1 MAKRKP
7 DTDHPE
13 HDANHRSKKTKTH
26 DGTLSAEVPAA
37 AIEQNVSNRPDQ
49 QSLKDDRKKIKDAKR
64 RATKIAR
71 RQRRNATAAVPKVL
85 QNKPE
90 VADDEPGSER
100 PSETPRTKLPKQQ
113 RRSGQGQS
121 QNASTAPQTA
131 QQRSPK
137 AGVVKAKAVASS
149 KTQQPHTRARAHR
162 NKRRP
167 MKQQHRTAKGKVQKT
182 KNYGSGNGDGL
193 EKRGK
198 SPFWSVSEASGGQMA
213 NLDPVFSYNEEHLLV
228 ADQSS
233 VNVYST
239 ATSLLIRKL
248 RLGHSARLSA
258 FAFSS
263 TDPSHLY
270 VATES
275 GIIQLWHWLDG
286 QKIHFWNT
294 KCHIHALTTSKI
306 VDNDQSSNTVYTVNH
321 KETGSWSISA
331 HRLGTTEDELN
342 NDAVTLRISK
352 EPISALKIVGDGRVI
367 VATSGVVLTIGISD
381 HSMDSTLSDRSYTWR
396 DVECPDWISCV
407 DVRIVA
413 TEDTSKKSKGTN
425 EKQVPRVD
433 IVVGGLKGPIHVY
446 DDLLRRL
453 MRSEKVSDK
462 GTELTSR
469 KKHWHRN
476 AVLSVKWSRDGNYI
490 ISGGL
495 ETVMLIWQLETGS
508 LDTLPHLGA
517 PVEGIVVSPSG
528 SSYAVRLADKSAMIL
543 STSELKPTFSIAGIQ
558 TPGEEVMGDRLPF
571 VSSVDSPVENV
582 SSLRRLRSPVVHG
595 PTGLLCAVPS
605 ATSSRL
611 PAFLPPHA
619 SYLQTYDI
627 ASAHQISKQA
637 MTRTKATDLNLG
649 PESNTIEEPDVIL
662 MQISHDG
669 QWLATVDQWMPPRK
683 DMDPVTYNE
692 EQAIDEQ
699 KNRKEIYLKFWS
711 WNNDG
716 KVWELASRV
725 DDPHASQV
733 GIADERNL
741 VLDLVMDPSSNTFA
755 TVGEDCTVRIWSP
768 SSRRRHGLA
777 VKDRAGQ
784 ELTVWKCQSTI
795 SLECRA
801 LPLQKSAE
809 AKLAYSLDGSC
820 LAVAYT
826 RASPWTIY
834 FVDTIRGTVRTGP
847 YGPFTGSMSGLEIV
861 DKYLILLSDQL
872 YVWNLVTE
880 QLVYGFE
887 LERHA
892 LRLKSRV
899 ISNHMTADAQGG
911 TFAVALQSVGN
922 AASGRDH
929 ANLGSKIMIFE
940 ASNPT
945 PIFVQEL
952 SHSTIALTRL
962 YKRPGYLAIDSAAE
976 IRTLAPMQAKLDP
989 STTLLSPPA
998 TPSRGLR
1005 EIYGDPKNND
1015 GVRTEEARKRIA
1027 ESIPGISVEPWMDN
1041 DDANVVSQE
1050 KLSEVFGNG
1059 PAYAMPPITELFERV
1074 ARLFAGKTED

>member
-1 MAKRKP
+1 
-7 DTDHPE
+7 
-13 HDANHRSKKTKTH
+13 
-26 DGTLSAEVPAA
+26 
-37 AIEQNVSNRPDQ
+37 
-49 QSLKDDRKKIKDAKR
+49 
-64 RATKIAR
+64 
-71 RQRRNATAAVPKVL
+71 
-85 QNKPE
+85 
-90 VADDEPGSER
+90 
-100 PSETPRTKLPKQQ
+100 
-113 RRSGQGQS
+113 
-121 QNASTAPQTA
+121 
-131 QQRSPK
+131 
-137 AGVVKAKAVASS
+137 
-149 KTQQPHTRARAHR
+149 
-162 NKRRP
+162 
-167 MKQQHRTAKGKVQKT
+167 
-182 KNYGSGNGDGL
+182 
-193 EKRGK
+193 
-198 SPFWSVSEASGGQMA
+198 
-213 NLDPVFSYNEEHLLV
+213 
-228 ADQSS
+228 
-233 VNVYST
+233 
-239 ATSLLIRKL
+239 
-248 RLGHSARLSA
+248 
-258 FAFSS
+258 
-263 TDPSHLY
+263 
-270 VATES
+270 
-275 GIIQLWHWLDG
+275 
-286 QKIHFWNT
+286 
-294 KCHIHALTTSKI
+294 
-306 VDNDQSSNTVYTVNH
+306 
-321 KETGSWSISA
+321 
-331 HRLGTTEDELN
+331 
-342 NDAVTLRISK
+342 
-352 EPISALKIVGDGRVI
+352 
-367 VATSGVVLTIGISD
+367 
-381 HSMDSTLSDRSYTWR
+381 
-396 DVECPDWISCV
+396 
-407 DVRIVA
+407 
-413 TEDTSKKSKGTN
+413 
-425 EKQVPRVD
+425 
-433 IVVGGLKGPIHVY
+433 
-446 DDLLRRL
+446 
-453 MRSEKVSDK
+453 
-462 GTELTSR
+462 
-469 KKHWHRN
+469 
-476 AVLSVKWSRDGNYI
+476 
-490 ISGGL
+490 
-495 ETVMLIWQLETGS
+495 MLIWQLETGS